1 MNNPFSNKSNKSSH
15 AQAQQNTQIHQD
27 AQTQQDTKAQHN
39 PQTQHHAQTQQYTD
53 VQNRTHQQTH
63 TNEQTHSSKDL
74 EEIAKLARQ
83 NAELIG
89 DLQRTRAD
97 FENFRKQVEMQREQ
111 AKTVAKHATVSKF
124 LPLIDDMSRAIKA
137 HPDLLAP
144 VQKTLDKTLKSLNL
158 AVINS
163 NPGTVFNPEFHNA
176 ISMEDNDGE
185 KEVIAEEL
193 IPGYLYEGEVLRAA
207 MVRVK
212 HQ

>member
-1 MNNPFSNKSNKSSH
+1 MTQSQTEPHKASQTTPHFASQPEAQAKSSSVPH
-15 AQAQQNTQIHQD
+15 PTPHS
-27 AQTQQDTKAQHN
+27 N
-39 PQTQHHAQTQQYTD
+39 PHLGQVSD
-53 VQNRTHQQTH
+53 
-63 TNEQTHSSKDL
+63 SSINPEL
-74 EEIAKLARQ
+74 EKLAQQ

-97 FENFRKQVEMQREQ
+97 FENFRKQVDLQREQ
-111 AKTVAKHATVSKF
+111 AKNLAKHATVSKF

-144 VQKTLDKTLKSLNL
+144 IQKTLDKTLKSLDL
-158 AVINS
+158 SIIDSSV
-163 NPGTVFNPEFHNA
+163 GTAFNPEFHNA
-176 ISMEDNDGE
+176 ISMEDDESG

-193 IPGYLYEGEVLRAA
+193 IPGYLYEGQVLRAA

>member
-1 MNNPFSNKSNKSSH
+1 MNKHQTTP
-15 AQAQQNTQIHQD
+15 QNHSEDRSLKYHPHFQST
-27 AQTQQDTKAQHN
+27 AQTSTAQN
-39 PQTQHHAQTQQYTD
+39 QSQ
-53 VQNRTHQQTH
+53 
-63 TNEQTHSSKDL
+63 EL
-74 EEIAKLARQ
+74 EKLTLQ

-97 FENFRKQVEMQREQ
+97 FENFRKQVDLQREQ
-111 AKTVAKHATVSKF
+111 AKNVAKYATVSKF

-137 HPDLLAP
+137 HPDLLSP

-158 AVINS
+158 SRINS
-163 NPGTVFNPEFHNA
+163 NVGTAFNPEYHNA
-176 ISMEDNDGE
+176 ISMDDGEGE

-193 IPGYLYEGEVLRAA
+193 IPGYLYEGQVLRAA

>member
-1 MNNPFSNKSNKSSH
+1 MNKHQTTPQDHSEDRPLKNHPHFQS
-15 AQAQQNTQIHQD
+15 ATQTS
-27 AQTQQDTKAQHN
+27 ATE
-39 PQTQHHAQTQQYTD
+39 
-53 VQNRTHQQTH
+53 NRSQ
-63 TNEQTHSSKDL
+63 
-74 EEIAKLARQ
+74 EIEKLALQ

-97 FENFRKQVEMQREQ
+97 FENFRKQVDLQREQ
-111 AKTVAKHATVSKF
+111 AKNVSKHATVSKF

-137 HPDLLAP
+137 HPDLLSP

-158 AVINS
+158 SRIDS
-163 NPGTVFNPEFHNA
+163 NVGTAFNPEYHNA
-176 ISMEDNDGE
+176 ISMDDGEGE

-193 IPGYLYEGEVLRAA
+193 IPGYLYEGQVLRAA

>member
-1 MNNPFSNKSNKSSH
+1 MNKTQAESHPNPQSTVQFTPH
-15 AQAQQNTQIHQD
+15 H
-27 AQTQQDTKAQHN
+27 KAQV
-39 PQTQHHAQTQQYTD
+39 D
-53 VQNRTHQQTH
+53 QQT
-63 TNEQTHSSKDL
+63 TEASMTQAASSDL
-74 EEIAKLARQ
+74 AALAQQ

-97 FENFRKQVEMQREQ
+97 FENFRKQVDLQKEQ
-111 AKTVAKHATVSKF
+111 AKNLAKHATVSKF

-137 HPDLLAP
+137 HPDLLSP

-158 AVINS
+158 AQIDSTV
-163 NPGTVFNPEFHNA
+163 GTTFNPEFHNA
-176 ISMEDNDGE
+176 ISMDDDEGE

-193 IPGYLYEGEVLRAA
+193 IPGYLYEGQVLRAA

>member
-1 MNNPFSNKSNKSSH
+1 MTKPQAEPHKAPQTTPHSAPQPESQTNPHSAAHSSSH
-15 AQAQQNTQIHQD
+15 FGHISD
-27 AQTQQDTKAQHN
+27 SSSN
-39 PQTQHHAQTQQYTD
+39 P
-53 VQNRTHQQTH
+53 
-63 TNEQTHSSKDL
+63 EL
-74 EEIAKLARQ
+74 EKLAQQ

-97 FENFRKQVEMQREQ
+97 FENFRKQVELQREQ
-111 AKTVAKHATVSKF
+111 AKNLAKHATVSKF

-137 HPDLLAP
+137 HPDLLTP

-158 AVINS
+158 SVIDS
-163 NPGTVFNPEFHNA
+163 NVGTTFNPEFHNA
-176 ISMEDNDGE
+176 ISMEDDESG

-193 IPGYLYEGEVLRAA
+193 IPGYLYEDQVLRAA

>member
-1 MNNPFSNKSNKSSH
+1 MNNPFSNKSDKSS
-15 AQAQQNTQIHQD
+15 QA
-27 AQTQQDTKAQHN
+27 KAQSQTRGNAFDPDLN
-39 PQTQHHAQTQQYTD
+39 PNTFEDPEFKPDIEEGNPKHSANST
-53 VQNRTHQQTH
+53 
-63 TNEQTHSSKDL
+63 TNSTANSAKDL
-74 EEIAKLARQ
+74 EEIAKLAHQ
-83 NAELIG
+83 NSELIG

-97 FENFRKQVEMQREQ
+97 FENFRKQVELQREQ
-111 AKTVAKHATVSKF
+111 AKTIAKHATISKV

-158 AVINS
+158 TPIDS

-176 ISMEDNDGE
+176 ITMEEGDGD

>member
-1 MNNPFSNKSNKSSH
+1 MTKP
-15 AQAQQNTQIHQD
+15 QAEPQAEPHK
-27 AQTQQDTKAQHN
+27 ASQTTPHSAPQPELQTKPHSGA
-39 PQTQHHAQTQQYTD
+39 
-53 VQNRTHQQTH
+53 
-63 TNEQTHSSKDL
+63 HSSPHFSQAPDSL
-74 EEIAKLARQ
+74 SSNPEPEKLAQQ
-83 NAELIG
+83 NAELIS

-97 FENFRKQVEMQREQ
+97 FENFRKQVELQREQ
-111 AKTVAKHATVSKF
+111 AKNLAKHATVSKF

-158 AVINS
+158 SVIDS
-163 NPGTVFNPEFHNA
+163 NVGTTFNPEFHNA
-176 ISMEDNDGE
+176 ISMEDDDSG

-193 IPGYLYEGEVLRAA
+193 IPGYLYEDQVLRAA

>member
-1 MNNPFSNKSNKSSH
+1 MTKP
-15 AQAQQNTQIHQD
+15 QAEPQAEPH
-27 AQTQQDTKAQHN
+27 KV
-39 PQTQHHAQTQQYTD
+39 PQTTPHFAPKPESQSKS
-53 VQNRTHQQTH
+53 
-63 TNEQTHSSKDL
+63 HSAAHSNPHFGQASDSHSLDPEL
-74 EEIAKLARQ
+74 EKLAQQ

-97 FENFRKQVEMQREQ
+97 FENFRKQVELQREQ
-111 AKTVAKHATVSKF
+111 AKNLAKHATVSKF

-158 AVINS
+158 SVIDS
-163 NPGTVFNPEFHNA
+163 NVGTTFNPEFHNA
-176 ISMEDNDGE
+176 ISMEDDDSG

-193 IPGYLYEGEVLRAA
+193 IPGYLYEDQVLRAA

>member
-1 MNNPFSNKSNKSSH
+1 MTQPQTESH
-15 AQAQQNTQIHQD
+15 KASQTTPHFTSQPEAQAKSHSAPHSVPHSDQISNPPSNPELEQL
-27 AQTQQDTKAQHN
+27 AQ
-39 PQTQHHAQTQQYTD
+39 
-53 VQNRTHQQTH
+53 
-63 TNEQTHSSKDL
+63 
-74 EEIAKLARQ
+74 Q

-97 FENFRKQVEMQREQ
+97 FENFRKQVDLQREQ
-111 AKTVAKHATVSKF
+111 AKTLAKHATISKF

-137 HPDLLAP
+137 HPDLLSP

-158 AVINS
+158 SIIDS
-163 NPGTVFNPEFHNA
+163 NIGTPFNPEFHNA
-176 ISMEDNDGE
+176 ISMEDDEPG

-193 IPGYLYEGEVLRAA
+193 IPGYLYEGQVLRAA

>member
-1 MNNPFSNKSNKSSH
+1 MTQPQTESHKASQPEAQAKSSSIPH
-15 AQAQQNTQIHQD
+15 STSHSNLHLGQVSDSSI
-27 AQTQQDTKAQHN
+27 N
-39 PQTQHHAQTQQYTD
+39 P
-53 VQNRTHQQTH
+53 
-63 TNEQTHSSKDL
+63 EL
-74 EEIAKLARQ
+74 EKLAQQ

-97 FENFRKQVEMQREQ
+97 FENFRKQVDLQREQ
-111 AKTVAKHATVSKF
+111 AKNLVKHATVSKF

-158 AVINS
+158 SIIDSSV
-163 NPGTVFNPEFHNA
+163 GTNFNPEFHNA
-176 ISMEDNDGE
+176 ISMEDDESG

-193 IPGYLYEGEVLRAA
+193 IPGYLYEGQVLRAA

>member
-1 MNNPFSNKSNKSSH
+1 MNNPFSNKSDKSS
-15 AQAQQNTQIHQD
+15 QA
-27 AQTQQDTKAQHN
+27 KAQSQTRGNAFDSELN
-39 PQTQHHAQTQQYTD
+39 PNTFEDPEFKPDIEEGNPKHSANST
-53 VQNRTHQQTH
+53 
-63 TNEQTHSSKDL
+63 TNSTANSAKDL

-83 NAELIG
+83 NSELIG

-97 FENFRKQVEMQREQ
+97 FENFRKQVELQREQ
-111 AKTVAKHATVSKF
+111 AKTIAKHATISKV

-144 VQKTLDKTLKSLNL
+144 VQKTLDKTLKALNL
-158 AVINS
+158 TPIVS

-176 ISMEDNDGE
+176 ITMEEGDGD

>member
-1 MNNPFSNKSNKSSH
+1 MTQPQTEPHKAPQTTPHFASQPEAQAKSSSVPH
-15 AQAQQNTQIHQD
+15 STPHS
-27 AQTQQDTKAQHN
+27 N
-39 PQTQHHAQTQQYTD
+39 P
-53 VQNRTHQQTH
+53 
-63 TNEQTHSSKDL
+63 HSSQVSDSSINPEL
-74 EEIAKLARQ
+74 EKLAQQ

-97 FENFRKQVEMQREQ
+97 FENFRKQVDLQREQ
-111 AKTVAKHATVSKF
+111 AKNLAKHATVSKF

-158 AVINS
+158 AQIDSSV
-163 NPGTVFNPEFHNA
+163 GTAFNPEFHNA
-176 ISMEDNDGE
+176 ISMEDDESG

-193 IPGYLYEGEVLRAA
+193 IPGYLYEGQVLRAA

>member
-1 MNNPFSNKSNKSSH
+1 MTQPQTEPHKASQTTPHFASQPEAQAKSSSVSH
-15 AQAQQNTQIHQD
+15 SNPHLGQASD
-27 AQTQQDTKAQHN
+27 
-39 PQTQHHAQTQQYTD
+39 
-53 VQNRTHQQTH
+53 
-63 TNEQTHSSKDL
+63 SSINSEL
-74 EEIAKLARQ
+74 EKLAQQ

-97 FENFRKQVEMQREQ
+97 FENFRKQVELQREQ
-111 AKTVAKHATVSKF
+111 AKTLAKHATISKF

-144 VQKTLDKTLKSLNL
+144 VQKTLDKTLKSLDL
-158 AVINS
+158 SIIDSSV
-163 NPGTVFNPEFHNA
+163 GTTFNPEFHNA
-176 ISMEDNDGE
+176 ISMEDDESG

-193 IPGYLYEGEVLRAA
+193 IPGYLYEGQVLRAA

>member
-1 MNNPFSNKSNKSSH
+1 MNNPFSNKSDKSS
-15 AQAQQNTQIHQD
+15 QA
-27 AQTQQDTKAQHN
+27 KAQSQTRGNAFDPELN
-39 PQTQHHAQTQQYTD
+39 PNTFEDPEFKPDIEEGNPKHSANST
-53 VQNRTHQQTH
+53 
-63 TNEQTHSSKDL
+63 TNSTANSAKDL

-83 NAELIG
+83 NSELIG
-89 DLQRTRAD
+89 DLQSTRAD
-97 FENFRKQVEMQREQ
+97 FENFRKQVELQREQ
-111 AKTVAKHATVSKF
+111 AKTIAKHATISKV

-144 VQKTLDKTLKSLNL
+144 VQKTLDKTLKALNL
-158 AVINS
+158 TPIDS

-176 ISMEDNDGE
+176 ITMEEGDGD

>member
-15 AQAQQNTQIHQD
+15 AQAQQDTQIHQD
-27 AQTQQDTKAQHN
+27 AKTQHN
-39 PQTQHHAQTQQYTD
+39 PQTQQHVQTQQHTD
-53 VQNRTHQQTH
+53 AQNHTHQQTH
-63 TNEQTHSSKDL
+63 ANEQTNSSKDL

-83 NAELIG
+83 NSELIG

-97 FENFRKQVEMQREQ
+97 FENFRKQVEVQREQ
-111 AKTVAKHATVSKF
+111 AKTVAKHTTVSKF

-144 VQKTLDKTLKSLNL
+144 VQKTLDKTLKSLDL
-158 AVINS
+158 AVIDS

>member
-1 MNNPFSNKSNKSSH
+1 MTQPQTEPHKAPQTTPHFASQPEAQTKSSSVPH
-15 AQAQQNTQIHQD
+15 STSHSNPHLSQASDSSI
-27 AQTQQDTKAQHN
+27 N
-39 PQTQHHAQTQQYTD
+39 P
-53 VQNRTHQQTH
+53 
-63 TNEQTHSSKDL
+63 EL
-74 EEIAKLARQ
+74 EKLAQQ

-97 FENFRKQVEMQREQ
+97 FENFRKQVDLQREQ
-111 AKTVAKHATVSKF
+111 AKNLAKHATVSKF

-158 AVINS
+158 SIIDSSV
-163 NPGTVFNPEFHNA
+163 GTTFNPEFHNA
-176 ISMEDNDGE
+176 ISMEDDESG

-193 IPGYLYEGEVLRAA
+193 IPGYLYEGQVLRAA

>member
-1 MNNPFSNKSNKSSH
+1 MNNPFSNKSDKSS
-15 AQAQQNTQIHQD
+15 QA
-27 AQTQQDTKAQHN
+27 KAQSQTRGNAFDPDLN
-39 PQTQHHAQTQQYTD
+39 PNTFEDPEFKPDIEEGNPKHSANST
-53 VQNRTHQQTH
+53 
-63 TNEQTHSSKDL
+63 TNSMANSAKDL

-83 NAELIG
+83 NSELIG

-97 FENFRKQVEMQREQ
+97 FENFRKQVELQREQ
-111 AKTVAKHATVSKF
+111 AKTIAKHATISKV

-144 VQKTLDKTLKSLNL
+144 VQKTLDKTLKALNL
-158 AVINS
+158 TPIDS

-176 ISMEDNDGE
+176 ITMEEGDGD

>member
-1 MNNPFSNKSNKSSH
+1 MTQPQTEPHKASQTTPHFASQPEAQAKSSSAPH
-15 AQAQQNTQIHQD
+15 STPHSNPHLGQASDSSINPELEKFAQ
-27 AQTQQDTKAQHN
+27 
-39 PQTQHHAQTQQYTD
+39 
-53 VQNRTHQQTH
+53 
-63 TNEQTHSSKDL
+63 
-74 EEIAKLARQ
+74 Q

-97 FENFRKQVEMQREQ
+97 FENFRKQVELQREQ
-111 AKTVAKHATVSKF
+111 AKTLAKHATISKF
-124 LPLIDDMSRAIKA
+124 LPLIDDMFRAIKA

-158 AVINS
+158 SIIDS
-163 NPGTVFNPEFHNA
+163 NIGTPFNPEFHNA
-176 ISMEDNDGE
+176 ISMEDDEPG

-193 IPGYLYEGEVLRAA
+193 IPGYLYEGQVLRAA